1 MPGDHVADPDRLTDE
16 QREQLDE
23 NWALTNHTLDD
34 LIERW
39 LRHRAQGCPH
49 WFCMDGDTANLVAD
63 LELHQVQQLL
73 RAAVE
78 RLIHPLHADR

>member
-1 MPGDHVADPDRLTDE
+1 MPGDHVVDADELTAGM
-16 QREQLDE
+16 REQLDE
-23 NWALTNHTLDD
+23 NWALANHTLDD

-49 WFCMDGDTANLVAD
+49 WFCMDGQTAELVSS
-63 LELHQVQQLL
+63 LEINQVQQML

-78 RLIHPLHADR
+78 RLIHPLHTDR